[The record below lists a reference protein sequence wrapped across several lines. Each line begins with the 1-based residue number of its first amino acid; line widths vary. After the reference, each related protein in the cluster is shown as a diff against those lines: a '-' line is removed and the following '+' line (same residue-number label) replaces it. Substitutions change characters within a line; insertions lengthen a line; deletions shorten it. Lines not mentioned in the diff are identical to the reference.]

1 MGAITRLTCFH
12 DPEDHYS
19 HRIRLI
25 LAEKNVEC
33 EFIAVRRG
41 ECPRQLAEHNPYG
54 TVPTLMD
61 RDLVLYGTEVL
72 MEYLE
77 ERYPHPPLLP
87 AYPVTR
93 GQSRLLMH
101 RIGRD
106 WCTLVDAILQA
117 APGADLAVA
126 RKELR
131 ESLTG
136 VAPIFVEKPFFLSDD
151 FSLVDCCLLPILW
164 RLPRL
169 GIELPRAAKPLQ
181 DYMDRMFA
189 RDSFRSSLSVTEREM
204 R

>member
-33 EFIAVRRG
+33 DFIAVRRG

-61 RDLVLYGTEVL
+61 RDLVLYGNEVL

-117 APGADLAVA
+117 PPGADLAVK

-136 VAPIFVEKPFFLSDD
+136 VAPIFAEKPFFLSDD
-151 FSLVDCCLLPILW
+151 LSVVDCCLLPILW

>member
-61 RDLVLYGTEVL
+61 RDLVLYGTDVL

-136 VAPIFVEKPFFLSDD
+136 VAPIFAEKPFFLSDD

>member
-33 EFIAVRRG
+33 ELIVVRRG

-106 WCTLVDAILQA
+106 WCSLVDAILQA
-117 APGADLAVA
+117 APGADLATA

-136 VAPIFVEKPFFLSDD
+136 VAPIFAEKPFFLSDD
-151 FSLVDCCLLPILW
+151 FSLVDCCLLPLLW

-169 GIELPRAAKPLQ
+169 GVELPRAAKPLQ